1 MIVTTAG
8 RATSQLITLAKQLA
22 AAYDLPFKERNGVS
36 IETMKHLYHDD
47 LLVVGK
53 NKLFIAPK
61 NEAENIFF
69 HPNLA
74 MVRAKRI
81 LNGEVDPLITAAGV
95 EEGMTF
101 LDCTL
106 GLASDS
112 IIASLAVGESGSV
125 TGLEGNFLLYLIVT
139 EGLSSFSSGNRQLDQ
154 AMRKIKTIHTDH
166 FSFLQ
171 KIETNGYDIVYF
183 DPMFHSTVDASNGIQ
198 PLRGQAMMTEL
209 TPELITEAKRVAKKR
224 VILKDHWQ
232 SERFHTLGFQ
242 PLKRKT
248 ALFHYGVIE

>member
-8 RATSQLITLAKQLA
+8 RATSQLVAIAKQLA
-22 AAYDLPFKERNGVS
+22 ASYDLLFKERNGVS
-36 IETMKHLYHDD
+36 LETMKNQYHDD
-47 LLVVGK
+47 LVVVGK
-53 NKLFIAPK
+53 NKLFIATL

-74 MVRAKRI
+74 MVRAKRM
-81 LNGEVDPLITAAGV
+81 LNGEEDPLITAAGLK
-95 EEGMTF
+95 EGMSF

-112 IIASLAVGESGSV
+112 VIASLAVGESGSV
-125 TGLEGNFLLYLIVT
+125 TGLEGNSLLYLIVT
-139 EGLSSFSSGNRQLDQ
+139 EGLAACSSGSLHFDQ

-171 KIETNGYDIVYF
+171 QADTNFFDFVYF
-183 DPMFHSTVDASNGIQ
+183 DPMFHSTIDTSNGIQ
-198 PLRGQAMMTEL
+198 SIRGQALMTEL

-224 VILKDHWQ
+224 VILKDHWK
-232 SERFHTLGFQ
+232 SERFRTLGFQ
-242 PLKRKT
+242 RLKRKT
-248 ALFHYGVIE
+248 SQFHYGIIE